1 MTITIDPQ
9 FSVFHLVDRV
19 QLGNSVLN
27 HRRTMSLVSYEIENA
42 TLTHG
47 ARNRIFAGFQ
57 VMSKFIPQIERYTSL
72 AQRAESVYVFGVMDV
87 QPPPL
92 PHVTYVS
99 LTQTDQ
105 LAKEWFLVSHGQ
117 DYFSALATEE
127 VSHITDPDDQRV
139 FKGLWTFDLSM
150 VMILESWLT
159 SAVDARPL
167 QISDLEHNFSQQIRL
182 MAATLGRF
190 TARLSTDQ
198 SKSGTP
204 TVDHPEEIGTL
215 IDSTLKPAVDAAE

>member
-9 FSVFHLVDRV
+9 FSVYHLVDRV
-19 QLGNSVLN
+19 KLGNSILN
-27 HRRTMSLVSYEIENA
+27 HRRTMSLVSHEIEDA

-47 ARNRIFAGFQ
+47 ARTRVFAGFQ
-57 VMSKFIPQIERYTSL
+57 VMSKFIPQVTRYTRL
-72 AQRAESVYVFGVMDV
+72 AQQAESVFVFGVMDV

-92 PHVTYVS
+92 ENVTYVP
-99 LTQTDQ
+99 LAQTDQ

-127 VSHITDPDDQRV
+127 VTRLTDPDDQRV
-139 FKGLWTFDLSM
+139 FRGLWTFDLSM

-167 QISDLEHNFSQQIRL
+167 SIPEAAHNFTQQIRL
-182 MAATLGRF
+182 MSAALGNF
-190 TARLSTDQ
+190 AARLAPRQ
-198 SKSGTP
+198 SS
-204 TVDHPEEIGTL
+204 VDHPEEIGKL
-215 IDSTLKPAVDAAE
+215 MDVVIKPSLESAE